1 MTGPKKSVIGMD
13 VDASLKRFTTSI
25 PERYKL
31 AEGECK
37 LNSVVFELDDETFKC
52 KKIYRVNL

>member
-1 MTGPKKSVIGMD
+1 MN

-37 LNSVVFELDDETFKC
+37 LNSVVFELDDKTLKC